1 MATDKPGRVL
11 GGLRYVNDDEPG
23 ITRRRHGKGFSYTR
37 ASGSK
42 VAAKADLSR
51 IRALAIPPAWTDV
64 WICEDPEGHI
74 QATGRDVKGR
84 KQYRYHPTWLA
95 DRGMAKYAGLPGFAA
110 SLHKLREQV
119 DADLRRRDLP
129 REKVLASVVWLLD
142 HSMIRVGNDAYAR
155 ENRSFGLTT
164 LRTRHIEITGS
175 TLHFSFKGKSGKDW
189 DIAIADRRMA
199 RVLKSIEELPG
210 QRLFRY
216 RDEEGGL
223 RDIGSHDVNAY
234 VREII
239 GERYS
244 SKDFRTWGGT
254 VRALSQLADTPVP
267 EAQSTRAREL
277 NTVID
282 RVSRRLGNTRA
293 VCRACYI
300 HPAVIERWEQG
311 KLDSDI
317 AEIKRKRPRRKGLDD
332 EETLAVAWLERFGG

>member
-1 MATDKPGRVL
+1 MAPGKPGRVL

-23 ITRRRHGKGFSYTR
+23 ITRRRYGKGFSYIR

-42 VAAKADLSR
+42 VARKSELAR
-51 IRALAIPPAWTDV
+51 IKALAIPPAWTDV
-64 WICEDPEGHI
+64 WICDDPDGHI
-74 QATGRDVKGR
+74 QATGRDAKGR
-84 KQYRYHPTWLA
+84 KQYRYHPTWLQ

-110 SLHKLREQV
+110 NLHKLREQV

-129 REKVLASVVWLLD
+129 REKVLATIVWLLD

-164 LRTRHIEITGS
+164 LRSRHVEITGS
-175 TLHFSFKGKSGKDW
+175 TLHFNFTGKSGKDW
-189 DIAIADRRMA
+189 NISLADRRMA
-199 RVLKSIEELPG
+199 RVLKSIEDLPG

-216 RDEEGGL
+216 RDEDGGL
-223 RDIGSHDVNAY
+223 HDVGSHDVNAY
-234 VREII
+234 VHDIM
-239 GERYS
+239 GDGYS

-254 VRALSQLADTPVP
+254 VRALSQLGETPVP

-277 NTVID
+277 NAVID

-300 HPAVIERWEQG
+300 HPAIIERWEQG
-311 KLDSDI
+311 KLPDDL
-317 AEIKRKRPRRKGLDD
+317 AEIKSRRPRRKGLDE
-332 EETLAVAWLERFGG
+332 EETLAAVWLERFAG